1 MDLVNNFGKQVDK
14 LLKMKNVKLV
24 VVLCIALY
32 AGAIAP
38 ALPNVVIEF
47 FDTIPGKLLF
57 LFVIGYMASRDV
69 QIALMIAV
77 AFLLTLHIFNKRVG
91 ETYRNVYERFGSS
104 ENFSGGDVCGKNVDE
119 QACEDDADA
128 DCEWDDE
135 TSKCQKKEPFTNQE
149 NFDDQCEGDECF
161 ANQGDDSV
169 EGFAVNSGTTESA
182 TYSPL

>member
-104 ENFSGGDVCGKNVDE
+104 EPAEEEDVCGNNVDE

-149 NFDDQCEGDECF
+149 NFDDQDDEP
-161 ANQGDDSV
+161 V